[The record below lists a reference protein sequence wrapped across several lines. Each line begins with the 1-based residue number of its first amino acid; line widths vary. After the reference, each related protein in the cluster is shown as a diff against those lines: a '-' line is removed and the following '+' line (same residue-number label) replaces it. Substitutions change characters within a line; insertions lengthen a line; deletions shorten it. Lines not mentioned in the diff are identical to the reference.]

1 MNSPGSGKVETGSEK
16 VETTRNRRQNRPFPI
31 STLIFK
37 GLSSNIVLGQT
48 AIIILCDT
56 GSPINGKQKC
66 SFFNQTE
73 SHIDNI
79 WMFKERNGVGKK
91 TWRQTNAKVSTF
103 QLLPKGSKVPTS
115 GGVESTF
122 FVEVVFIHFGE
133 VLASLVLRWRRA
145 SNEWPTLQLVK
156 WSSVQPQ
163 NYLYISIPHNGS
175 SSPLPTIIT

>member
-1 MNSPGSGKVETGSEK
+1 MNSPGSGKVETGREK
-16 VETTRNRRQNRPFPI
+16 VETTRDRRQNWSFPI

-91 TWRQTNAKVSTF
+91 TRRPRFHLKNFCRKEATF
-103 QLLPKGSKVPTS
+103 QPLVVLRALSSSRLYLFTSVKFSLLSSS
-115 GGVESTF
+115 GG
-122 FVEVVFIHFGE
+122 GE
-133 VLASLVLRWRRA
+133 LPMNGLRWF
-145 SNEWPTLQLVK
+145 
-156 WSSVQPQ
+156 
-163 NYLYISIPHNGS
+163 NGHQFS
-175 SSPLPTIIT
+175 LKTIFTFPFITMDPSSPLPTIIT

>member
-1 MNSPGSGKVETGSEK
+1 MNSPGSGKVETGREK
-16 VETTRNRRQNRPFPI
+16 VETTRDRRQNWSFPI

-91 TWRQTNAKVSTF
+91 NLENNKCQGFILKTF
-103 QLLPKGSKVPTS
+103 AERKQRSNLWWCW
-115 GGVESTF
+115 E
-122 FVEVVFIHFGE
+122 HFLRRGCIY
-133 VLASLVLRWRRA
+133 SLRW
-145 SNEWPTLQLVK
+145 
-156 WSSVQPQ
+156 SSRFSRPQ
-163 NYLYISIPHNGS
+163 VEESFQWMAYVGLMVIS
-175 SSPLPTIIT
+175 SSSKLSLHFHSSQWIQAAHYPL